1 LWFRY
6 LREFKMW
13 QIPELIPHLGK
24 PPATAS
30 KRIFFA
36 IYYKSSDDAFK
47 YAALCWLS
55 QVKLRHSAN
64 GEDITIEREV
74 SSESEFVTAWEAV
87 GLTAKSRSA
96 EVYAGNLLTHASKQ
110 TARGDGLEFKGG
122 TLEHLEIVALAKLPW
137 SSNGF
142 LILSGCNTGLIND
155 RRWAPA
161 HSFALGQGVPTVGQD
176 GYAYFSNRWSSYN
189 EKSAADSQIC
199 LWAYARGQNGFLG
212 GGGRVS
218 GIVYKP

>member
-1 LWFRY
+1 MRVIY
-6 LREFKMW
+6 LPMHR
-13 QIPELIPHLGK
+13 
-24 PPATAS
+24 S
-30 KRIFFA
+30 KRRVVMGLSL
-36 IYYKSSDDAFK
+36 K
-47 YAALCWLS
+47 AARLS
-55 QVKLRHSAN
+55 IWRSLRWQSCPGQAM
-64 GEDITIEREV
+64 V
-74 SSESEFVTAWEAV
+74 
-87 GLTAKSRSA
+87 
-96 EVYAGNLLTHASKQ
+96 
-110 TARGDGLEFKGG
+110 
-122 TLEHLEIVALAKLPW
+122 
-137 SSNGF
+137 F